1 MPRPFTFSV
10 KADTTEAG
18 FSPSL
23 SITTKEPIPSFSLA
37 SKALQFVASELPAY
51 EAARFKESVLL
62 SFAKAYPDWKV
73 DKLVASARV
82 RHNTFFETIPVLLL

>member
-1 MPRPFTFSV
+1 MPRLFTFSV

-37 SKALQFVASELPAY
+37 SKAFQFVANEPAAY
-51 EAARFKESVLL
+51 EAA
-62 SFAKAYPDWKV
+62 
-73 DKLVASARV
+73 
-82 RHNTFFETIPVLLL
+82 